1 MLELHVEAGKVD
13 EAEELDVIFPSGDKA
28 APTTHD
34 PKVGGSNPPP
44 QPTNL
49 LNHHASASL
58 LLVIVIKESGTGSVS
73 VRSQLQEADARYG
86 REIAIIRE
94 KAGAAGR

>member
-1 MLELHVEAGKVD
+1 MSPERSVTYVSER
-13 EAEELDVIFPSGDKA
+13 
-28 APTTHD
+28 T
-34 PKVGGSNPPP
+34 
-44 QPTNL
+44 L

-73 VRSQLQEADARYG
+73 VRSQLQDADARYG
-86 REIAIIRE
+86 RELAIIRE